1 MDKTDL
7 PGALHSH
14 TKKAVLEGENIDLS
28 MNIKERPFIECSGR
42 VNFPD
47 GEIFTGPVEDSVNG
61 WVRFKYPAINAGQ
74 EVTDIELWFE
84 NGKVVKEKA
93 SKNQEL
99 LTALLETDPGAR
111 YVGAWGIGTNYGIQ
125 KFTKDMLF
133 DEKIGGTI
141 HLEVGAGYPES
152 GSKNESGVHWDMLCD
167 MTDAEISLD
176 GDLFYQNGKPVIE

>member
-14 TKKAVLEGENIDLS
+14 TKKAVLKGENIDLS

-99 LTALLETDPGAR
+99 LTALLETDPGAAMW
-111 YVGAWGIGTNYGIQ
+111 VHGASAPTTGFRNSPRICCLTKKLAVPSTWKLEQAIPKAARKTNQVSIGICCAT
-125 KFTKDMLF
+125 
-133 DEKIGGTI
+133 
-141 HLEVGAGYPES
+141 
-152 GSKNESGVHWDMLCD
+152 
-167 MTDAEISLD
+167 
-176 GDLFYQNGKPVIE
+176 

>member
-14 TKKAVLEGENIDLS
+14 TKKAVLKGENIDLS

-74 EVTDIELWFE
+74 EVGRQILKLAVE
-84 NGKVVKEKA
+84 VVHRVDREARIVEK
-93 SKNQEL
+93 
-99 LTALLETDPGAR
+99 
-111 YVGAWGIGTNYGIQ
+111 
-125 KFTKDMLF
+125 
-133 DEKIGGTI
+133 
-141 HLEVGAGYPES
+141 
-152 GSKNESGVHWDMLCD
+152 
-167 MTDAEISLD
+167 
-176 GDLFYQNGKPVIE
+176 GDSRR